1 VDFIFFYSNNNN
13 IKLNALNNKNDLP
26 MLNNYTVKQPKLP
39 LNKNI
44 KKPLK
49 NQTLTNILNF
59 SKSFQVLKGKK
70 ENFELML
77 N

>member
-1 VDFIFFYSNNNN
+1 
-13 IKLNALNNKNDLP
+13 

-44 KKPLK
+44 KETLK
-49 NQTLTNILNF
+49 SKTLTNILNF